1 MMVSICCAVIIAL
14 IGIICL
20 LVNTIVDDRRENE
33 RYYRNLRRTYEIQLD
48 NLTNDIRVRDEII
61 RAWRIRY
68 EQFKQQ

>member
-1 MMVSICCAVIIAL
+1 MMIGICCAVIIAL

-20 LVNTIVDDRRENE
+20 LVNTIMDDRRENE

-48 NLTNDIRVRDEII
+48 NLTNDIKVRDEII